1 MHVPKIFWVFL
12 ALFEI
17 VFGSLIFIVTR
28 SYYRDQS
35 VSVSTVVQESRALG
49 MPGSGSSLPS
59 ASGPTIDL
67 SAPRTPEEIASLADE
82 HFTNRQYEAAAVLY
96 QQLLQQDPN
105 NVDLL
110 NNLAITLHYV
120 GRSDEALELV
130 TDGVLADPNHQRIWL
145 TRGFILSQTG
155 RSAEAVSALEKAI
168 ELDATTPI
176 ADSAR
181 KMLSEIGG
189 R

>member
-35 VSVSTVVQESRALG
+35 VSLPTALQESTALS
-49 MPGSGSSLPS
+49 MPGSASSLPS
-59 ASGPTIDL
+59 GPAIDL
-67 SAPRTPEEIASLADE
+67 SAPRTPEEIARLADE

-96 QQLLQQDPN
+96 QQLVQQDPN

-130 TDGVLADPNHQRIWL
+130 NDGVLADPNHQRIWL

-155 RSAEAVSALEKAI
+155 RSGEAVSALEKVV

-189 R
+189 Q